1 MITLI
6 TGTPGAG
13 KTAYAVWHEIRLADA
28 DGRLIYCCGIPRL
41 KIPTVEWTY
50 EQASKWAVKKPDLF
64 DNVTGELLPPLLEN
78 VKEGS
83 LIVIDE
89 CQELWRNGSSS
100 ARDVPLDIS
109 YLEKHRHHG
118 LDFVILTQHPD
129 LLHSNVRRLVGKHI
143 HIRKTPLGL
152 YLYEFSE
159 WCAHPE
165 TRGGRDNSS
174 RRRYSLNKNV
184 FALYESAS
192 IHVKTSHRKPFQLY
206 VLIIILL
213 FAPFL
218 GYFIYKR
225 ISQRVHPAPPSV
237 ASAGHSVLPGISSSV
252 LPSPEITKSSFL
264 VVSPLSNLIDWTKV
278 SSCVASA
285 SNCICYGLSGN
296 KLIVPDSSC
305 RIAVRTG
312 WETLKPEISS
322 LDPKSSADLPTTRHE
337 EEKEQPM
344 KAASINWE
352 NNQVNTSDLN

>member
-13 KTAYAVWHEIRLADA
+13 KSAYAVWHEIRTADA
-28 DGRLIYCCGIPRL
+28 EGRLIYCCGIPRL
-41 KIPTVEWTY
+41 KIPTVEWSY
-50 EQASKWAVKKPDLF
+50 EQASQWAVKKPDVF
-64 DNVTGELLPPLLEN
+64 DNETGELLPPLLEN

-129 LLHSNVRRLVGKHI
+129 LVHSNVRRLVGKHI

-184 FALYESAS
+184 FNLYESAS
-192 IHVKTSHRKPFQLY
+192 LHVKTSHRKPIQLY
-206 VLIIILL
+206 VLGTILL
-213 FAPFL
+213 LAPFF
-218 GYFIYKR
+218 GYFIYSR
-225 ISQRVHPAPPSV
+225 INQRVHPAPFPS
-237 ASAGHSVLPGISSSV
+237 APANLPIHSRPATPILS
-252 LPSPEITKSSFL
+252 SPEIVKSTFL
-264 VVSPLSNLIDWTKV
+264 VISPLSNLVNWSKV
-278 SSCVASA
+278 STCVASA
-285 SNCICYGLSGN
+285 STCTCYGLSAN

-312 WETLKPEISS
+312 WES
-322 LDPKSSADLPTTRHE
+322 PKSDSVLPMATASADLTTTKHE
-337 EEKEQPM
+337 EEETKPKQN
-344 KAASINWE
+344 ASIHWS
-352 NNQVNTSDLN
+352 NNEVNTQDL

>member
-13 KTAYAVWHEIRLADA
+13 KSAYAVWHEIRTADA
-28 DGRLIYCCGIPRL
+28 NGRLIYCCGIPRL

-50 EQASKWAVKKPDLF
+50 EQASNWAVKKPDVF
-64 DNVTGELLPPLLEN
+64 DNETGELLPPLLEN

-129 LLHSNVRRLVGKHI
+129 LVHSNVRRLVGKHI
-143 HIRKTPLGL
+143 HIRKTPLGM

-174 RRRYSLNKNV
+174 RRRYSLNKNA
-184 FALYESAS
+184 FSLYESAS
-192 IHVKTSHRKPFQLY
+192 LHVKTSHRKPIQVY
-206 VLIIILL
+206 VLASILL
-213 FAPFL
+213 LAPFL
-218 GYFIYKR
+218 AYFIYTKLNH
-225 ISQRVHPAPPSV
+225 RVHPSPSPSFAV
-237 ASAGHSVLPGISSSV
+237 VSPGQADISPSSSKSEV
-252 LPSPEITKSSFL
+252 IKSSFL
-264 VVSPLSNLIDWTKV
+264 VISPLSNLIDWSKV
-278 SSCVASA
+278 SSCVATA
-285 SNCICYGLSGN
+285 SNCTCYGLSAN

-312 WETLKPEISS
+312 WETPKPEIPSV
-322 LDPKSSADLPTTRHE
+322 DPKSSADLPTTKHE
-337 EEKEQPM
+337 EEKGQPM
-344 KAASINWE
+344 KTASIKWE
-352 NNQVNTSDLN
+352 NNQINTSDLN

>member
-13 KTAYAVWHEIRLADA
+13 KSAYAVWHEIRTADA
-28 DGRLIYCCGIPRL
+28 EGRLIYCCGIPRL
-41 KIPTVEWTY
+41 KIPTVEWSY
-50 EQASKWAVKKPDLF
+50 EQASKWAVKKPDVY
-64 DNVTGELLPPLLEN
+64 DNETGELLPPLLEN

-118 LDFVILTQHPD
+118 IDFVILTQHPD
-129 LLHSNVRRLVGKHI
+129 LVHSNVRRLVGKHI
-143 HIRKTPLGL
+143 HIRKTPLGM

-184 FALYESAS
+184 FQLYESAS
-192 IHVKTSHRKPFQLY
+192 LHVKTSHRKPMQLY
-206 VLIIILL
+206 VLAVILIL
-213 FAPFL
+213 APIL
-218 GYFIYKR
+218 GYFIYSR
-225 ISQRVHPAPPSV
+225 INKRVHPAALSASSV
-237 ASAGHSVLPGISSSV
+237 NSSGHSGISPSDIS
-252 LPSPEITKSSFL
+252 SPEIIKSSFM
-264 VVSPLSNLIDWTKV
+264 VVSPLSNLIDWSKV

-285 SNCICYGLSGN
+285 SSCICYGQSSN

-312 WETLKPEISS
+312 WEAPKDTVS
-322 LDPKSSADLPTTRHE
+322 LNDNKSAAGLPTRKHDE
-337 EEKEQPM
+337 AKDQPENS
-344 KAASINWE
+344 KPSINWE
-352 NNQVNTSDLN
+352 KNDVNTQDL